1 MQSTP
6 DVLTKAAM
14 ITDTGGDDTS
24 HRLIHMIPNESFE
37 PASRNF
43 ASKYVTDLICSHFKR
58 TSSDRLQLFLSD
70 IAHVSETKSSTGV
83 LLGKLLK
90 RHCKEVMLPE
100 DVSKFETSIVGKKA
114 EERFI

>member
-14 ITDTGGDDTS
+14 ITETAGDDTS
-24 HRLIHMIPNESFE
+24 HRLIHMIPNENFE

-43 ASKYVTDLICSHFKR
+43 VSKYVTDLIYSHFKR
-58 TSSDRLQLFLSD
+58 SNSDRLQLFLSD

-83 LLGKLLK
+83 LLGKL
-90 RHCKEVMLPE
+90 
-100 DVSKFETSIVGKKA
+100 
-114 EERFI
+114 